1 MQSQRLGGL
10 SQAAHA
16 VGFLSD
22 FAQQHPCCPS
32 KPGRPF
38 CSYSEHT
45 SSIRPSLIAPAPIN
59 LAHLWNSLTH
69 MGLHAS
75 LHSISPSLT
84 IVLCSLPVHSVI
96 FAPSGVSSHCDHHL
110 PREIHIPE
118 SSPNVN
124 FQCSAHF
131 SRSVVSSSLQS
142 HGLQHA
148 RPPCPS
154 PTPGV
159 YSNSCPL
166 ELVMPSNHLILCC
179 PLFLT
184 PSVFPSIRV
193 FSNELV
199 LCIRWPKYWSFSFNN
214 QSFKWIFRTNF
225 FYDGLVGS
233 PCSPRDSQAS
243 FSTSQFK
250 TINSSVLSFLYSPTL
265 THIHDYWKNH
275 SLD

>member
-1 MQSQRLGGL
+1 
-10 SQAAHA
+10 
-16 VGFLSD
+16 
-22 FAQQHPCCPS
+22 
-32 KPGRPF
+32 
-38 CSYSEHT
+38 
-45 SSIRPSLIAPAPIN
+45 
-59 LAHLWNSLTH
+59 

-193 FSNELV
+193 FSNDSG
-199 LCIRWPKYWSFSFNN
+199 LCIRWPKYWNFGFSISPSNEDSGLISFRIDCFDL
-214 QSFKWIFRTNF
+214 
-225 FYDGLVGS
+225 FYLY
-233 PCSPRDSQAS
+233 A
-243 FSTSQFK
+243 
-250 TINSSVLSFLYSPTL
+250 VLE
-265 THIHDYWKNH
+265 NVN
-275 SLD
+275 